1 MRLAGR
7 AALLAVACAAS
18 AARAD
23 SHEDRERREREE
35 RAEHRQDRSGAAP
48 LDDEGL
54 YAMGAILGS
63 RVANYG
69 LSPKELAQVQKG
81 FADAAA
87 GRKLKL
93 KDPDLEEWGPKVDA
107 MLQSRGNP
115 QLFREKE
122 RGKKLA
128 DAEAREPSAE
138 RLPEGLVFRSLRAGE
153 GESPKVTDRV
163 RVKYEGRTA
172 DGKVF
177 DSSNGAEVPVDK
189 VVRCWTMALPK
200 MKVGGK
206 ARFVCPSSLAYGDQ
220 GRPPQVPAGG
230 TVIFDVELLSIV
242 K

>member
-1 MRLAGR
+1 VLI
-7 AALLAVACAAS
+7 AVLVAT

-23 SHEDRERREREE
+23 SQEERERREH
-35 RAEHRQDRSGAAP
+35 AEHHEREQGHAGQGKDRPA
-48 LDDEGL
+48 LDDQGL
-54 YAMGAILGS
+54 YAMGAILGT
-63 RVANYG
+63 RVAVYG
-69 LSPKELAQVQKG
+69 LSAKELARVQKG
-81 FADAAA
+81 FADAAS
-87 GRKLKL
+87 GKKLKL
-93 KDPDLEEWGPKVDA
+93 DDPDLEEWGPKVDA
-107 MLQSRGNP
+107 MMQSRGNP

-122 RGKKLA
+122 RGKKIA

-138 RLPEGLVFRSLRAGE
+138 RLEGGLVFRSLQAGE
-153 GESPKVTDRV
+153 GASPKATDRV

-189 VVRCWTMALPK
+189 VVRCWTLALPK

-206 ARFVCPSSLAYGDQ
+206 ARLVCPSSLAYGDQ

-230 TVIFDVELLSIV
+230 TVVFDVELLSIV